1 MGERVVGEEY
11 NRADGKKGGNDE
23 FFSDDK
29 DSDRRD
35 ASGRSGM
42 NCSVKKKKG
51 LEVH

>member
-1 MGERVVGEEY
+1 MGERVVDEEH
-11 NRADGKKGGNDE
+11 NRADGEERGNDE

-29 DSDRRD
+29 DSDRGD

-51 LEVH
+51 LEAH